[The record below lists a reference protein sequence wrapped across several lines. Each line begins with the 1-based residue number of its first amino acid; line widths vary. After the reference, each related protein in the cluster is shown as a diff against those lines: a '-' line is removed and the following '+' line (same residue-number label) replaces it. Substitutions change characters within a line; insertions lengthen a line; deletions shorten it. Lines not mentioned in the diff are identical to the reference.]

1 MQMSIETQQEEQ
13 RRIEDEIVDNWNY
26 VDAEA
31 IIDLADVTE
40 EYLEEDA

>member
-26 VDAEA
+26 EDAEA